1 MTAPLLAVLV
11 GLCAAAF
18 GGWVLTRR
26 DARLQDIK
34 LADTGKVNGMRSSRR
49 EVGWD
54 LAGLVALCALM
65 LPVELPRLVD
75 IGLSAIAS
83 GAVLKRLMT
92 SRTKRALAGQ
102 MRSEWPLL
110 LEGMSVAALSGL
122 DLTSAFLS
130 AAKRTGGALRSELD
144 KASIRVAGGM
154 QLSAALRILASDGV
168 YGADRLRALLIQ
180 CEVLGTP
187 VAEVLGALAEETSTT
202 ERQALEGRFN
212 ALPLK
217 MSIITVMFLLPPVLI
232 VSIAPHVLAF
242 LNSNW

>member
-1 MTAPLLAVLV
+1 M
-11 GLCAAAF
+11 
-18 GGWVLTRR
+18 LTRR

-34 LADTGKVNGMRSSRR
+34 LAEADAADGQRSSRK
-49 EVGWD
+49 EMWWN
-54 LAGLVALCALM
+54 LAGLGALCVLV
-65 LPVELPRLVD
+65 LPVELPRLVAG
-75 IGLSAIAS
+75 GLVVIAS
-83 GAVLKRLMT
+83 GAALKRLVA
-92 SRTKRALAGQ
+92 SRTKRVLAAE

-130 AAKRTGGALRSELD
+130 ATKRAGGALRRELD
-144 KASIRVAGGM
+144 KACVRVAGGM

-168 YGADRLRALLIQ
+168 HGADRLRALLLQ

-187 VAEVLGALAEETSTT
+187 VAEVLGALAEEASTM
-202 ERQALEGRFN
+202 ERQVLEARFN
-212 ALPLK
+212 SLPLK
-217 MSIITVMFLLPPVLI
+217 MSIITVLFLLPPVLI